1 MISLPPGRYC
11 PSCNN
16 SLTVV
21 AMPDGSDPMLPK
33 AGDMTVCV
41 YCAEVLVYLED
52 CHTRP
57 ANLDDMLKAGDK
69 AVREIGAMQEAI
81 RQTAVFGQRR

>member
-1 MISLPPGRYC
+1 MTDLPPGRFC

-16 SLTVV
+16 EHSAVSF
-21 AMPDGSDPMLPK
+21 PDGKDPLTPK
-33 AGDMTVCV
+33 PGDMTVCV

-69 AVREIGAMQEAI
+69 AVRQIGAMQEAI

>member
-1 MISLPPGRYC
+1 MIDLPPGRYC

-21 AMPDGSDPMLPK
+21 AMPDGSEPHLPK
-33 AGDMTVCV
+33 PGDMTVCV
-41 YCAEVLVYLED
+41 YCA
-52 CHTRP
+52 
-57 ANLDDMLKAGDK
+57 DDMLKAGDK
-69 AVREIGAMQEAI
+69 AVRQIGAMQEAI